1 MARISPLDLFL
12 RRIISNGSL
21 TVAYADGCVL
31 SYGDGS
37 GPKLGFRLKDRRTE
51 WEIALDPRLK
61 LAEAYMDGRLVPE
74 NGGID
79 ALIALFVRNARSAN
93 APFWLKLIDDLRYR
107 FRRFQQFNPMFRA
120 RRNAS
125 HHYDIRR
132 DIYDLFLDIDKQY
145 SCAYFERADM
155 TLEAAQQAKKRRIA
169 AKLAIPKHA
178 RVLDIGSGWGGL
190 AIYLAKVADAQVT
203 GITLSAEQLDVA
215 RERARRL
222 GLDRRVTF
230 ELMDY
235 RALSGVYD
243 RIVSVGMFEHVG
255 VPHYRRYFRTLA
267 DLLAENGVALV
278 HSIGRSG
285 PPGSTNPFIAKY
297 IFPGGY
303 IPSLSEVLP
312 AIERAG
318 LIVTD
323 VEVLRLHYAET
334 LKEWRRR
341 FLANW
346 DKAKALMGERFC
358 RMWEFYLAGSEMAFR
373 HENLVVFQIQLAKS
387 LHALPL
393 TRRYIDEEAER
404 LARNEETQRI
414 RYA

>member
-1 MARISPLDLFL
+1 MVF
-12 RRIISNGSL
+12 RRIIANGSL

-31 SYGDGS
+31 SYGDGT
-37 GPKLGFRLKDRRTE
+37 GPKLGFRLKDRRVE
-51 WEIALDPRLK
+51 WEIALDPRLR
-61 LAEAYMDGRLVPE
+61 LAEAYMDGRLIPE
-74 NGGID
+74 NCGID
-79 ALIALFVRNARSAN
+79 ALIALFVHNAGRAR
-93 APFWLKLIDDLRYR
+93 PPIWLKLIDDIRYSL
-107 FRRFQQFNPMFRA
+107 RRFQQFNPMFRA
-120 RRNAS
+120 KRNAS

-132 DIYDLFLDIDKQY
+132 EIYDLFLDIDKQY
-145 SCAYFERADM
+145 SCAYFEHADM

-169 AKLAIPKHA
+169 AKLAIPQHA

-230 ELMDY
+230 ELKDY

-255 VPHYRRYFRTLA
+255 VPHYHRYFKTLA

-312 AIERAG
+312 AVERAG

-393 TRRYIDEEAER
+393 TRRYIDEEAKR
-404 LARNEETQRI
+404 LAQSEETQRI

>member
-145 SCAYFERADM
+145 SCAYFEQADM

>member
-1 MARISPLDLFL
+1 MARFSPLDTVL
-12 RRIISNGSL
+12 RRIIANGSL

-37 GPKLGFRLKDRRTE
+37 GPKLGFRLTDRRVE
-51 WEIALDPRLK
+51 WEIALDPRLR
-61 LAEAYMDGRLVPE
+61 LAEAYMDGRLVPQ

-79 ALIALFVRNARSAN
+79 ALIALFVRNAGCAS
-93 APFWLKLIDDLRYR
+93 PPLWLKLIDDLRYR
-107 FRRFQQFNPMFRA
+107 LRRFQQFNPMFRA

-132 DIYDLFLDIDKQY
+132 EIYDLFLDIDKQY
-145 SCAYFERADM
+145 SCAYFEHADM

-169 AKLAIPKHA
+169 AKLAIPQHA

-203 GITLSAEQLDVA
+203 GITLSTEQLEVA

-230 ELMDY
+230 ELKDY

-255 VPHYRRYFRTLA
+255 VPHYRRYFKTLA

-312 AIERAG
+312 AVERAG

-404 LARNEETQRI
+404 LAQSEETQHI